1 MEKLIGILFLVACT
15 LCASIVAI
23 NGSVLIAGMFVFY
36 GIITAIA
43 GMIFIKKGV

>member
-1 MEKLIGILFLVACT
+1 MFLVACA
-15 LCASIVAI
+15 LCASIVNQAAI

-43 GMIFIKKGV
+43 GMIFIKKRV